1 MIVSIEQPT
10 AARDATLVRVTTVYA
25 TGWMVNGD
33 ARTEPVSNA
42 LPLGPLAAHYE
53 LAGPALPQVLGQT
66 EHSPSTVRFARFV
79 PELQPLRVGTAL
91 YVLPSGRLTATLT
104 VEVACTPDQ
113 LVLLLEDAARS
124 HVDIAGGELGRV
136 LGNRAGVDR
145 PEDHVLGPEH
155 HQLVSIPD
163 RGLGPLPEGLIRQ
176 LLYRTDRPQR
186 PEYASV
192 HRPVELNRD
201 PRASTA
207 LSPYVTLSQGHP
219 PELENAMLV
228 SAVLVVGATARLRE
242 IRGYTQNSLRA
253 FREADDQLRTTR
265 AGRRLLEDLAARL
278 GDLEGEL
285 GYGVE
290 AAADIGSL
298 VPSRRVEGYHRMLYR
313 ALDVASRTLVVG
325 RMLDRLEHAVT
336 AELTSIGSVE
346 ARKEDTRRGRWN
358 ALSWLLLAVLVP
370 VALVAAYLLARGAG
384 QDDLLERK
392 YWPAYAIGAG
402 LIVISVI
409 FEVVTLLRSRGVA
422 DRDTET
428 RLPGRRTGPAD
439 PSSQPRHRA

>member
-1 MIVSIEQPT
+1 VIVSIEEQT

-25 TGWMVNGD
+25 TEWMVDGE
-33 ARTEPVSNA
+33 ARTEPVTSS
-42 LPLGPLAAHYE
+42 LPLGPLATHYE
-53 LAGPALPQVLGQT
+53 SAGVALPQVLGQA
-66 EHSPSTVRFARFV
+66 EHSPSTVRFGRFV
-79 PELQPLRVGTAL
+79 PDLQPLRVDTAL
-91 YVLPSGRLTATLT
+91 FVLPSGRLAATLT

-113 LVLLLEDAARS
+113 LVLLLEDAART
-124 HVDIAGGELGRV
+124 HVDIGGGELGRV
-136 LGNRAGVDR
+136 LGARAGVSR
-145 PEDHVLGPEH
+145 PESQVLGPEH

-186 PEYASV
+186 PEYANV

-219 PELENAMLV
+219 PEIENAMLV
-228 SAVLVVGATARLRE
+228 SAVLIVGATARLRE
-242 IRGYTQNSLRA
+242 IRGYTQESLRT
-253 FREADDQLRTTR
+253 FREAEEELRTTR
-265 AGRRLLEDLAARL
+265 AGRKLLEDLAARL

-346 ARKEDTRRGRWN
+346 ARREDIRRGRWSTV
-358 ALSWLLLAVLVP
+358 SWLLLAVLVP
-370 VALVAAYLLARGAG
+370 VTLVAAYLLAEGAA
-384 QDDLLERK
+384 QEDLLDRK
-392 YWPAYAIGAG
+392 YWPVYAIGAG
-402 LIVISVI
+402 LIVASLVA
-409 FEVVTLLRSRGVA
+409 EAVALVRSRRTA
-422 DRDTET
+422 DRDSEG
-428 RLPGRRTGPAD
+428 RLPSRR
-439 PSSQPRHRA
+439 SSAAEGYQPRHRA

>member
-25 TGWMVNGD
+25 TGWMANGD
-33 ARTEPVSNA
+33 TRAQPVSDS
-42 LPLGPLAAHYE
+42 LPLGQLSTHYE
-53 LAGPALPQVLGQT
+53 LAGTAVPRILGQA
-66 EHSPSTVRFARFV
+66 EHSPSTVRFARFI

-91 YVLPSGRLTATLT
+91 YVLPSGRLAATLSI
-104 VEVACTPDQ
+104 EVACTPDQ

-124 HVDIAGGELGRV
+124 NVDIDGGDLGQV
-136 LGNRAGVDR
+136 LGTRAGVSE
-145 PEDHVLGPEH
+145 PEEHVLGPEH
-155 HQLVSIPD
+155 HQLVSVPD
-163 RGLGPLPEGLIRQ
+163 RGLGQLPEGLIRQ

-186 PEYASV
+186 PEYANV

-207 LSPYVTLSQGHP
+207 MSPYVSLSQGHP
-219 PELENAMLV
+219 PELESAMLV

-242 IRGYTQNSLRA
+242 IRGYTQDSLRA
-253 FREADDQLRTTR
+253 FREADDELRSTR

-298 VPSRRVEGYHRMLYR
+298 VPSRRIEGYHRMLYR

-346 ARKEDTRRGRWN
+346 ARKEESRRGRWN
-358 ALSWLLLAVLVP
+358 ALSWLLLAVLLP
-370 VALVAAYLLARGAG
+370 VALVAAYLLVEGAG
-384 QDDLLERK
+384 QQDLLDRK
-392 YWPAYAIGAG
+392 YWLAYTIGGA
-402 LIVISVI
+402 LIVLSL
-409 FEVVTLLRSRGVA
+409 VVGVASLIRSRS
-422 DRDTET
+422 RTERAT
-428 RLPGRRTGPAD
+428 ESRLPGRRGGPIEET
-439 PSSQPRHRA
+439 QPRHRS